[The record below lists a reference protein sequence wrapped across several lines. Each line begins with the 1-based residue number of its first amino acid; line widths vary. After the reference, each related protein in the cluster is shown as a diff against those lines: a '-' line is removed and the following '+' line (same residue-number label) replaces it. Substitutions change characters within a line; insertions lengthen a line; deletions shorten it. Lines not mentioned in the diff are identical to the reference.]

1 MSPMFGHKDDDQ
13 QADGKQARAE
23 QWRQAAQA
31 EVARLAALPLAELA
45 AEVMARGFGPGS
57 RGGDDD
63 AITAG
68 QANAGAGPTADGIS
82 YRFVPDRGFSSP
94 LPAADDYQLRE
105 QAIRLV
111 AEGLQQLEHASL
123 VRFQLHTSM
132 GYLDWA
138 ATRRG
143 RAALERGEV
152 LSLLQG

>member
-1 MSPMFGHKDDDQ
+1 MSPMFGHKDDEM
-13 QADGKQARAE
+13 QAGSKQARAE

-31 EVARLAALPLAELA
+31 EVARLSALPLAELA

-57 RGGDDD
+57 RGGDDGS
-63 AITAG
+63 ITVG

-94 LPAADDYQLRE
+94 LPTAGDYQLRE
-105 QAIRLV
+105 DVTRLV

-152 LSLLQG
+152 LRLLQG

>member
-1 MSPMFGHKDDDQ
+1 VSRRP
-13 QADGKQARAE
+13 AAVRPSRPETARIDS
-23 QWRQAAQA
+23 WISVSAAIEEECRSQ
-31 EVARLAALPLAELA
+31 
-45 AEVMARGFGPGS
+45 
-57 RGGDDD
+57 
-63 AITAG
+63 
-68 QANAGAGPTADGIS
+68 
-82 YRFVPDRGFSSP
+82 GFSSP

>member
-1 MSPMFGHKDDDQ
+1 MSPMFGHKDDEK

-31 EVARLAALPLAELA
+31 EVARLSGLPLAELA
-45 AEVMARGFGPGS
+45 TEVMARGFEPGS

-63 AITAG
+63 AITSG

-94 LPAADDYQLRE
+94 LPAPEDYQLRE

-143 RAALERGEV
+143 WAALERGEV
-152 LSLLQG
+152 LSLLRG

>member
-1 MSPMFGHKDDDQ
+1 MSPMFGHKDDDE
-13 QADGKQARAE
+13 QAGGKQVRAE

-31 EVARLAALPLAELA
+31 EVARLSALPLAELA
-45 AEVMARGFGPGS
+45 AEVMAQGFGPGS
-57 RGGDDD
+57 RGSDDD

-94 LPAADDYQLRE
+94 LPAPEDYQLRE
-105 QAIRLV
+105 QAVRLV

-132 GYLDWA
+132 GTWTGPPPA
-138 ATRRG
+138 AAGPRWT
-143 RAALERGEV
+143 AARC
-152 LSLLQG
+152 

>member
-1 MSPMFGHKDDDQ
+1 MSPMFGHKDDEM
-13 QADGKQARAE
+13 QADSKQARAE

-31 EVARLAALPLAELA
+31 EVARLSALPLAELA

-57 RGGDDD
+57 RGGDDGS
-63 AITAG
+63 ITVG

-94 LPAADDYQLRE
+94 LPTAGDYQLRE
-105 QAIRLV
+105 DVTRLV

-152 LSLLQG
+152 LRLLQG

>member
-13 QADGKQARAE
+13 QADVKQARAE
-23 QWRQAAQA
+23 QRRQAAQA
-31 EVARLAALPLAELA
+31 EVARLSALPLAELA

-68 QANAGAGPTADGIS
+68 QATADGIS

-94 LPAADDYQLRE
+94 LPAAEDYQLRE

-123 VRFQLHTSM
+123 AASSCTPAWATWTGPRPAAAGPRWNAVRC
-132 GYLDWA
+132 
-138 ATRRG
+138 
-143 RAALERGEV
+143 
-152 LSLLQG
+152 